1 MEKVTVTV
9 RLPSLLA
16 HCTRGLQEV
25 EIQAATLHECFQRL
39 LTNYPLLKIHLF
51 DEEGERREHVLFFY
65 NSEKTDWLDST
76 DIPLRKGD
84 RVTILQAVSG
94 G

>member
-16 HCTRGLQEV
+16 HCAKGLREV
-25 EIQAATLHECFQRL
+25 EIQAATLQECFERL
-39 LTNYPLLKIHLF
+39 LTEYPLLKIHLF
-51 DEEGERREHVLFFY
+51 DEDGKRREHVLFFY
-65 NSEKTDWLDST
+65 NSEKTDWLDSS
-76 DIPLRKGD
+76 DIPVRNGD